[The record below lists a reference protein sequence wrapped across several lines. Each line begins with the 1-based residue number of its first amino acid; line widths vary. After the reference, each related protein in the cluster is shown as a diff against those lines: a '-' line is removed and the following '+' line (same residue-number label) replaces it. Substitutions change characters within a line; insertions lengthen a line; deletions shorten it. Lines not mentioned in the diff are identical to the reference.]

1 MAEKRVSMERITD
14 QAFAITKK
22 YIRKEPEA
30 VLSVE
35 NVNEEWRVTVEALER
50 RAIPDSLDLLGRY
63 EIRLN
68 RNGELIG
75 WTQKIIRRRCDVTSS
90 AQAEKAVS

>member
-1 MAEKRVSMERITD
+1 MAEKRVSMEKITD
-14 QAFAITKK
+14 QAFAIAKK

-30 VLSVE
+30 VISVE
-35 NVNEEWRVTVEALER
+35 EINGEWRVTVEALER

-68 RNGELIG
+68 KNGELIG
-75 WTQKIIRRRCDVTSS
+75 WTQKIIRRRCDVTSP
-90 AQAEKAVS
+90 AQAEKAAS